1 MGGAERDLTD
11 QVTLEDS
18 ATSKVGPYAELLTSS
33 EGQTIGA
40 GALQQTN
47 LPQAP
52 RSMLKANEKASIEH
66 RERKR
71 GSGNTSEDP
80 GSGRL
85 SIREISRGVGRGKAA
100 IFALRPLSTP
110 CVAGP
115 IGPKRPREQ
124 GCQHTMGSHRHQY
137 LKMRWPPCDRG
148 KTPMGRRHM
157 AYDRQVIIRT

>member
-11 QVTLEDS
+11 QVTLEYS
-18 ATSKVGPYAELLTSS
+18 AISKVGPCAELLTGS
-33 EGQTIGA
+33 EGQTTGV
-40 GALQQTN
+40 GELQQTS
-47 LPQAP
+47 LPRAP
-52 RSMLKANEKASIEH
+52 REMLKASEH

-71 GSGNTSEDP
+71 GSG
-80 GSGRL
+80 RL
-85 SIREISRGVGRGKAA
+85 GIREISRGVRRGKAA

-157 AYDRQVIIRT
+157 AYDRQVILKT